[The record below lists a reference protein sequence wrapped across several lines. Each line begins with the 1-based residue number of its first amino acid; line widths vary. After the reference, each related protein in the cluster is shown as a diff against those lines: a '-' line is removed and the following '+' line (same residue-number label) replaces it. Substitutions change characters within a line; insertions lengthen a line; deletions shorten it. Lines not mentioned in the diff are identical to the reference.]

1 MVEKLKSLFLKLQD
15 VFHPEHGFENSATKE
30 GLKNF
35 ATAPSDLAASQED
48 KCAFNSLLSYVEE
61 TTLKPRSD
69 NHAEFLVLTC
79 FEDDNLNQV
88 NYLSV
93 LSSFGFAR
101 GDKTSLEMVK
111 SYIKN
116 RCDQCYPNAPLL
128 MNNLGVMFSEN
139 ALYEESEGCFNMA
152 RVYCQRQD
160 NIKDAVI
167 TLNQAV
173 LKKTLGKYKEAA
185 NLATTAAS
193 LCHDISM
200 RTTNDAQLPVKLL
213 GRVASMLQE
222 FGNHQMLKKILRTA
236 VHFDIPGADKAAT
249 TVLSKQLMKI
259 QLEGMD
265 KKIEVKEVK
274 DFISRLLALLAKP
287 DPSKISMDAELLRIF
302 INAAK
307 LCLSIGQCKE
317 ACELLKKLQSI
328 FPLVHGENSFLY
340 GLLLYQMGSFLHGS
354 GRFNDAETALKQAE
368 GILICYCGESHHS
381 VALCR
386 SVLGS
391 CILLKGNVKDALE
404 YLNKA
409 LTIFKKL
416 NPFHPEVGEILLKFA
431 FCYAEEE
438 NFQQAQET
446 LQEAETIFKL
456 SCGETSRKMAS
467 TYFQVGMILQR
478 FKQFRLSAVEKIQ
491 KGIEMM
497 VNLGMNLNHP
507 DVMIWSSFLGVLKQS
522 LGMVKEAEKCFTHVQ
537 NCVPFCDDLG
547 SKETQILTPEDWFL
561 HYRDRADDRR
571 SSSSFLKAQ
580 IISLA
585 NLVHME
591 GGDKRIQYL
600 DKLACCLKDK
610 EIEEIHVRDFAGQDV
625 FLFTHE
631 IPSFNRLAVLI
642 IHVFDSLPDRLGADD
657 DNGTDSKMFLS
668 SSAEKSPFSLF
679 LRIHGRGLDMK
690 EVNCMTS
697 SFRESVKM
705 LFLQPKFRKGFVE
718 GKDLYLE
725 LPTPADISSFSSHL
739 DCLSL
744 LVQLEL
750 TNSQEQEQCDEFDYL
765 TSWQSSVDSATYFV
779 PHVSYFS
786 FRCVNQRETEFVFY
800 HLSQN
805 LGQKLALNGFQEDMH
820 VISDVSPQENV
831 ARFIVQESQSLFL
844 TVVAGNLSV
853 IVKCCSVKES
863 GAHCLCSSIRNALTV
878 TIESLLDIVSIN
890 LETSMLL
897 DCEGIGSVLGR
908 EEYLS
913 GNCGQSVNCNPVSS
927 GLTLESVNSAIP
939 DQESKTDFTSTRKLR
954 VTLLSSEW
962 RSIKGGLS
970 TVNREVAIQLAK
982 HPSVEVSVYLPQC
995 SEEDKRVAASHNVH
1009 LIEAEEMA
1017 GYDNPVDWLSSLPED
1032 HAVDCV
1038 IGHGAVL
1045 GRQVQF
1051 IKRHCNCKWIQVV
1064 HTAPE
1069 ELGMFKS
1076 YTDAISRGEKKHQ
1089 AEVKLCEKA
1098 DQVVAVG
1105 PKLAEAFSGYLR
1117 ACGKDQDVLNLTP
1130 GIFSE
1135 FSDVKQAT
1143 EERKTFSVLMFGR
1156 GDNEDFQLKGYDIA
1170 AQAIAEL
1177 KDMTYK
1183 LVFVGATRGEE
1194 EKVAKKLVE
1203 QGIGPSQLK
1212 VRRFNESREKLA
1224 DLFCEVDLAVMP
1236 SRTEGFGLAALEA
1249 LSAGLPVLVS
1259 GNSGLGQALKK
1270 VQYGSSCVVDSEDPK
1285 DWASAIKAVRHK
1297 DRDMRL
1303 LESRILRETYA
1314 KMYNWQDQCNRLVET
1329 MLNITQ
1335 SKEYLEPYVRS
1346 LILTANSSYIIYFE
1360 FALIVCKE
1368 NVKK

>member
-1 MVEKLKSLFLKLQD
+1 MEETLRSLFLRLQD
-15 VFHPEHGFENSATKE
+15 VVHCGCVNSVTKE
-30 GLKNF
+30 GAKNF
-35 ATAPSDLAASQED
+35 PAAPGDLGISQED
-48 KCAFNSLLSYVEE
+48 KNTFKSLLSHVEK
-61 TTLKPRSD
+61 TTLKPWSD
-69 NHAEFLVLTC
+69 NQAEFLVLTR
-79 FEDDNLNQV
+79 FEDDNLNPV
-88 NYLSV
+88 NYMSV
-93 LSSFGFAR
+93 LSSFGFAQ

-111 SYIKN
+111 SYIKKH
-116 RCDQCYPNAPLL
+116 CDQCYPNAPLL

-139 ALYEESEGCFNMA
+139 ALYEESEDCFNMA
-152 RVYCQRQD
+152 KLYCQHQD

-185 NLATTAAS
+185 NLATIAAS

-213 GRVASMLQE
+213 GRVANMLQE

-249 TVLSKQLMKI
+249 AVLSRQLMKI

-265 KKIEVKEVK
+265 KKIKAKEVK
-274 DFISRLLALLAKP
+274 DFIYHLLALLAKP
-287 DPSKISMDAELLRIF
+287 GACKTPMNAELIRIV
-302 INAAK
+302 IQAAK
-307 LCLSIGQCKE
+307 ICCITGQCKE
-317 ACELLKKLQSI
+317 AWELLKKSQSI
-328 FPLVHGENSFLY
+328 FLLVHGDNSFLY
-340 GLLLYQMGSFLHGS
+340 GSLLYQMGCFLHGS
-354 GRFNDAETALKQAE
+354 GRFGDAETALKQAE
-368 GILICYCGESHHS
+368 GILFCHCGENHHS

-391 CILLKGNVKDALE
+391 CILLKGNAKDAFE

-409 LTIFKKL
+409 LTVFKNL
-416 NPFHPEVGEILLKFA
+416 NPIHPKVGEITLKFA
-431 FCYAEEE
+431 FFYAEDR

-446 LQEAETIFKL
+446 LQEAEAIFKL
-456 SCGETSRKMAS
+456 SCGEVSCKTAS

-478 FKQFRLSAVEKIQ
+478 FKRFRLSAVEKIQ
-491 KGIEMM
+491 KGIDVML
-497 VNLGMNLNHP
+497 NLGMSLNHS
-507 DVMIWSSFLGVLKQS
+507 DVMFWSSFLGVLKHS
-522 LGMVKEAEKCFTHVQ
+522 LGMVKEAEKCFIDVQ
-537 NCVPFCDDLG
+537 NNVPICDYVG
-547 SKETQILTPEDWFL
+547 SKETEILTSEDWFL
-561 HYRDRADDRR
+561 HYRDTADDRR
-571 SSSSFLKAQ
+571 SRSSFVKAQ
-580 IISLA
+580 VISLV
-585 NLVHME
+585 NLVHMK
-591 GGDKRIQYL
+591 GCAKRIQYL
-600 DKLACCLKDK
+600 DKLVCCVT
-610 EIEEIHVRDFAGQDV
+610 EEEIDEINVRDFAGQDV
-625 FLFTHE
+625 FLFTHK
-631 IPSFNRLAVLI
+631 IPSFNRPAVLI
-642 IHVFDSLPDRLGADD
+642 IHVCDSLSDRLEADD
-657 DNGTDSKMFLS
+657 DIDSKMFLS
-668 SSAEKSPFSLF
+668 SSGEKSPFTLF
-679 LRIHGRGLDMK
+679 WRIQSRGLDIK
-690 EVNCMTS
+690 EINCLAA

-705 LFLQPKFRKGFVE
+705 LFLQPKFRKGFKE

-725 LPTPADISSFSSHL
+725 LPGSADISSFSSHL
-739 DCLSL
+739 DRLPL
-744 LVQLEL
+744 LVELEL
-750 TNSQEQEQCDEFDYL
+750 TKSQEQCDDFDYL
-765 TSWQSSVDSATYFV
+765 TSWQSSVDFAVHSV

-786 FRCVNQRETEFVFY
+786 FTCVNQRETEFVFD

-805 LGQKLALNGFQEDMH
+805 LGQNLALKGFHEDVQ
-820 VISDVSPQENV
+820 VISDVSPEENV
-831 ARFIVQESQSLFL
+831 ARFIFQESQNLFL
-844 TVVAGNLSV
+844 TVVVRNLSV
-853 IVKCCSVKES
+853 IVKCCSVRES
-863 GAHCLCSSIRNALTV
+863 DVNCLCSSVRNALTV
-878 TIESLLDIVSIN
+878 TIESLLEIVSIN

-897 DCEGIGSVLGR
+897 DCEGIGSVLGH
-908 EEYLS
+908 EEYLN
-913 GNCGQSVNCNPVSS
+913 GNCSQSVNCNPVGCS
-927 GLTLESVNSAIP
+927 LTLESGNSTIT
-939 DQESKTDFTSTRKLR
+939 DRESKTASNSTRKLR

-962 RSIKGGLS
+962 SSTKGGLS
-970 TVNREVAIQLAK
+970 TINRELAIQLAK

-1017 GYDNPVDWLSSLPED
+1017 GYDNPVDWLSSLPDD

-1051 IKRHCNCKWIQVV
+1051 IKRTHPYCKWIQVV

-1069 ELGMFKS
+1069 ELGMYKG
-1076 YTDAISRGEKKHQ
+1076 YEEHISRGEDKHQ
-1089 AEVKLCEKA
+1089 VEVELCKLA
-1098 DQVVAVG
+1098 DQVVAIG
-1105 PKLAEAFSGYLR
+1105 PKLAEVFSGYLR
-1117 ACGKDQDVLNLTP
+1117 PCGKDQDVLNFTP

-1135 FSDVKQAT
+1135 FADVNQAT
-1143 EERKTFSVLMFGR
+1143 EERKAFNVLVFGR

-1194 EKVAKKLVE
+1194 EKVARKLVE
-1203 QGIGPSQLK
+1203 QGIDPSQL
-1212 VRRFNESREKLA
+1212 NESGKKLA

-1360 FALIVCKE
+1360 FASIVCKE

>member
-1 MVEKLKSLFLKLQD
+1 MEEKLKSLYLKLLD
-15 VFHPEHGFENSATKE
+15 VFHPEHGFENSVTKE

-35 ATAPSDLAASQED
+35 PTAPSDLAVSQED

-61 TTLKPRSD
+61 TILKPRSD
-69 NHAEFLVLTC
+69 NQAEFLVLTH
-79 FEDDNLNQV
+79 FEDDDLNQV
-88 NYLSV
+88 NYMSV
-93 LSSFGFAR
+93 LSSFGFLQD
-101 GDKTSLEMVK
+101 DKTSLEMVK
-111 SYIKN
+111 SYLKN
-116 RCDQCYPNAPLL
+116 HCDQYYPNALLL
-128 MNNLGVMFSEN
+128 MNNLGVMFFEN
-139 ALYEESEGCFNMA
+139 ALYDESEDCLNMA
-152 RVYCQRQD
+152 KLYCRHQD
-160 NIKDAVI
+160 NIKDAVV
-167 TLNQAV
+167 TFNQAV

-185 NLATTAAS
+185 NLATAAAS

-213 GRVASMLQE
+213 GRVANMLQE

-249 TVLSKQLMKI
+249 TVLSRQLMKI
-259 QLEGMD
+259 QLEQMD
-265 KKIEVKEVK
+265 QKIEAKEMK
-274 DFISRLLALLAKP
+274 HFISHLLALLAKP

-307 LCLSIGQCKE
+307 LCRSIGQCE
-317 ACELLKKLQSI
+317 QSCELLKKLQSI
-328 FPLVHGENSFLY
+328 FLLVHGENSFLY

-381 VALCR
+381 VAFCR
-386 SVLGS
+386 SILGS
-391 CILLKGNVKDALE
+391 CILLKGNVRDALE

-409 LTIFKKL
+409 STIFKKL
-416 NPFHPEVGEILLKFA
+416 NPIHPEVGEILLKFA
-431 FCYAEEE
+431 FCYTEDG

-456 SCGETSRKMAS
+456 SCGEASCKTAS
-467 TYFQVGMILQR
+467 TYFQIGMILQR

-507 DVMIWSSFLGVLKQS
+507 DVMFWSSFLGVLKQS
-522 LGMVKEAEKCFTHVQ
+522 LGMVKEAEKCFTDVQ

-547 SKETQILTPEDWFL
+547 SNETQILTPEDWL
-561 HYRDRADDRR
+561 LRDRDRADDRR

-580 IISLA
+580 VISLA

-625 FLFTHE
+625 SLFTHK

-642 IHVFDSLPDRLGADD
+642 IHTFDSLADRLGADN

-668 SSAEKSPFSLF
+668 SSAEKSPFTLF
-679 LRIHGRGLDMK
+679 LRIHGRGLNMK
-690 EVNCMTS
+690 EINCMTS

-705 LFLQPKFRKGFVE
+705 LFLQPKFRKVFVE

-739 DCLSL
+739 DCLPL
-744 LVQLEL
+744 LVELEL
-750 TNSQEQEQCDEFDYL
+750 TKSQEQEQCDEFDYL
-765 TSWQSSVDSATYFV
+765 TSWQSSVDPATYSV

-786 FRCVNQRETEFVFY
+786 FRCVNQHETEFVFY

-820 VISDVSPQENV
+820 VISDVSPEENV
-831 ARFIVQESQSLFL
+831 SRFIVQESQNLFL

-890 LETSMLL
+890 LEASMLL
-897 DCEGIGSVLGR
+897 DCEGIGSVLGH
-908 EEYLS
+908 
-913 GNCGQSVNCNPVSS
+913 GNCSQSVNCNSLSS

-939 DQESKTDFTSTRKLR
+939 NQESKTVFTFTRKLR
-954 VTLLSSEW
+954 VTLLGSEW
-962 RSIKGGLS
+962 RSTKGGVS
-970 TVNREVAIQLAK
+970 TINRELAIQLAK
-982 HPSVEVSVYLPQC
+982 YPSVEVSVYLPQC
-995 SEEDKRVAASHNVH
+995 SEEDKQAAASHSVH
-1009 LIEAEEMA
+1009 LIKAKEMP
-1017 GYDNPVDWLSSLPED
+1017 GYDPVDWLSFLPEH

-1045 GRQVQF
+1045 GRQVQL
-1051 IKRHCNCKWIQVV
+1051 IKRNHNCKWVQVV
-1064 HTAPE
+1064 HTSPE
-1069 ELGMFKS
+1069 EIGMYKG
-1076 YTDAISRGEKKHQ
+1076 YGQHISQGEEKHQ
-1089 AEVKLCEKA
+1089 VEVELCKLA

-1105 PKLAEAFSGYLR
+1105 PKLFEAYSGYLR
-1117 ACGKDQDVLNLTP
+1117 ACRKDQKVFSLTP
-1130 GIFSE
+1130 GVFSE
-1135 FSDVKQAT
+1135 FAEVRLAN
-1143 EERKTFSVLMFGR
+1143 EERRTFKVLVFGC
-1156 GDNEDFQLKGYDIA
+1156 EDDEEFKVKGYDIA
-1170 AQAIAEL
+1170 ARAVAQL
-1177 KDMTYK
+1177 KDKHYK
-1183 LVFVGATRGEE
+1183 LVFVGAPSRKEE
-1194 EKVAKKLVE
+1194 EVQDLLLDY
-1203 QGIGPSQLK
+1203 GIDPSQLT
-1212 VRRFNESREKLA
+1212 VRCFNGSREELA
-1224 DLFCEVDLAVMP
+1224 QLFCEVDLAIMP

-1303 LESRILRETYA
+1303 FESRILRETYA
-1314 KMYNWQDQCNRLVET
+1314 KMYNWQDQCNRLIET

-1335 SKEYLEPYVRS
+1335 SKEYLEPFVRS
-1346 LILTANSSYIIYFE
+1346 LILTAHSSYKVYFE
-1360 FALIVCKE
+1360 VALIVCKE

>member
-1 MVEKLKSLFLKLQD
+1 MAETLSSLFLKLQD
-15 VFHPEHGFENSATKE
+15 VVHCRCVNSVTKK
-30 GLKNF
+30 GAKNF
-35 ATAPSDLAASQED
+35 PTAPGDLAVSQKD
-48 KCAFNSLLSYVEE
+48 RNTFKSLLSHVEE
-61 TTLKPRSD
+61 TTLKPWSD
-69 NHAEFLVLTC
+69 NQAEFLVLTH
-79 FEDDNLNQV
+79 FEDDNLNPV
-88 NYLSV
+88 NYMSV
-93 LSSFGFAR
+93 LSSFGFAQ

-111 SYIKN
+111 RYIKN
-116 RCDQCYPNAPLL
+116 HCDQCYPNAPLL

-139 ALYEESEGCFNMA
+139 ALYEESEDCFNMA
-152 RVYCQRQD
+152 KLYCQHQD

-200 RTTNDAQLPVKLL
+200 RKTNDAQLPVKLL
-213 GRVASMLQE
+213 GRVANMLQE

-249 TVLSKQLMKI
+249 TVLSRQLMKI
-259 QLEGMD
+259 QLEGVD
-265 KKIEVKEVK
+265 KKIEAKEVK
-274 DFISRLLALLAKP
+274 DFISRLLASLAKP
-287 DPSKISMDAELLRIF
+287 DPSKISMDAELLRIV
-302 INAAK
+302 INAVM
-307 LCLSIGQCKE
+307 LCRSIGQCKE

-328 FPLVHGENSFLY
+328 FLLVHGENSFLY

-354 GRFNDAETALKQAE
+354 GRFNDAEAALKQAE
-368 GILICYCGESHHS
+368 GILIFYCGESHHS
-381 VALCR
+381 VAFCR
-386 SVLGS
+386 SILGS

-409 LTIFKKL
+409 LIIFKKL
-416 NPFHPEVGEILLKFA
+416 NPIHPEVGEILLKFA
-431 FCYAEEE
+431 YTEEG

-456 SCGETSRKMAS
+456 SCGEASCKTAS

-491 KGIEMM
+491 KGIETM

-507 DVMIWSSFLGVLKQS
+507 DVMFWRSFLGVLKQS
-522 LGMVKEAEKCFTHVQ
+522 LGMMKEAEKCFTAVQ

-561 HYRDRADDRR
+561 HYRDRDGDRR

-580 IISLA
+580 VISLA

-600 DKLACCLKDK
+600 DKLVCCLKD
-610 EIEEIHVRDFAGQDV
+610 EEVEEIHVRDFAGQDV
-625 FLFTHE
+625 FLFTHK
-631 IPSFNRLAVLI
+631 IPLFNRLAVLI
-642 IHVFDSLPDRLGADD
+642 IHVFDSLPDRLGADN
-657 DNGTDSKMFLS
+657 DNGTDPKMFLS
-668 SSAEKSPFSLF
+668 SSAEKSPITLF

-690 EVNCMTS
+690 EINCMTS
-697 SFRESVKM
+697 SFHESVKM

-739 DCLSL
+739 DCLPL
-744 LVQLEL
+744 LVELEL
-750 TNSQEQEQCDEFDYL
+750 TKSQVREQCDEFDYL
-765 TSWQSSVDSATYFV
+765 TSWQSSVDSATYSV

-786 FRCVNQRETEFVFY
+786 FRCVNQRETEFVFD

-820 VISDVSPQENV
+820 VISDVSPEENV
-831 ARFIVQESQSLFL
+831 ARFIVQESQNLFL

-878 TIESLLDIVSIN
+878 TIESLLDTVSIN

-897 DCEGIGSVLGR
+897 DCEGIGSVLGH
-908 EEYLS
+908 
-913 GNCGQSVNCNPVSS
+913 GNCSQSVNCNPLSS

-939 DQESKTDFTSTRKLR
+939 NQESKTVFTSTRKLK
-954 VTLLSSEW
+954 VTLLGSEW
-962 RSIKGGLS
+962 RSTKGGVS
-970 TVNREVAIQLAK
+970 TINRELAIQLAK
-982 HPSVEVSVYLPQC
+982 YPSVEVSVYLPQC
-995 SEEDKRVAASHNVH
+995 SEEDKQVAASHSVH
-1009 LIEAEEMA
+1009 LIKAKEMP
-1017 GYDNPVDWLSSLPED
+1017 GYDPVDWLSFLTEH

-1045 GRQVQF
+1045 GRQVQL
-1051 IKRHCNCKWIQVV
+1051 IKRNHICKWVQVV
-1064 HTAPE
+1064 HTSPE
-1069 ELGMFKS
+1069 EIGMYKG
-1076 YTDAISRGEKKHQ
+1076 YGKHISKGEEKHQ
-1089 AEVKLCEKA
+1089 VEVELCKLA
-1098 DQVVAVG
+1098 NQVVAVG
-1105 PKLAEAFSGYLR
+1105 PKLFEAYSGYLR
-1117 ACGKDQDVLNLTP
+1117 ACGKDQNVFSLTP
-1130 GIFSE
+1130 GVFSE
-1135 FSDVKQAT
+1135 FAEVRHSN
-1143 EERKTFSVLMFGR
+1143 EERRTFKVLVFGC
-1156 GDNEDFQLKGYDIA
+1156 EDDEEFKVKGYDIA
-1170 AQAIAEL
+1170 ARAVAQL
-1177 KDMTYK
+1177 KDKHYK
-1183 LVFVGATRGEE
+1183 LGFVGAPSGKEE
-1194 EKVAKKLVE
+1194 EVQDLLLDY
-1203 QGIGPSQLK
+1203 GIDPSQLT
-1212 VRRFNESREKLA
+1212 VRCFNGSREELA
-1224 DLFCEVDLAVMP
+1224 QLFCEVDLAIMP

-1303 LESRILRETYA
+1303 FESRILRETYA
-1314 KMYNWQDQCNRLVET
+1314 KMYNWQDQCNRLIET

-1335 SKEYLEPYVRS
+1335 SKEYLEPFVGS
-1346 LILTANSSYIIYFE
+1346 LILTAHSSYKVYFE
-1360 FALIVCKE
+1360 VALIVCKE

>member
-1 MVEKLKSLFLKLQD
+1 MEEKLKSLYLKLLD

-35 ATAPSDLAASQED
+35 PTAPSDLAVSQED

-61 TTLKPRSD
+61 TILKPQSD
-69 NHAEFLVLTC
+69 NQAEFLVLTH
-79 FEDDNLNQV
+79 FEDDDLNQV
-88 NYLSV
+88 NYMSV
-93 LSSFGFAR
+93 LSSFGFLQD
-101 GDKTSLEMVK
+101 DKTSLEMVK
-111 SYIKN
+111 SYLKN
-116 RCDQCYPNAPLL
+116 HCDQYYPNALLL
-128 MNNLGVMFSEN
+128 MNNLGVMFFEN
-139 ALYEESEGCFNMA
+139 ALYDESEDCLNMA
-152 RVYCQRQD
+152 KLYCRHQD
-160 NIKDAVI
+160 NIKDAVV
-167 TLNQAV
+167 TFNQAV

-185 NLATTAAS
+185 NLATAAAS

-213 GRVASMLQE
+213 GRVANMLQE

-249 TVLSKQLMKI
+249 TVLSRQLMKI
-259 QLEGMD
+259 QLEQMD
-265 KKIEVKEVK
+265 QKIEAKEMK
-274 DFISRLLALLAKP
+274 HFISHLLALLAKP

-307 LCLSIGQCKE
+307 LCHSIGQCE
-317 ACELLKKLQSI
+317 QSCELLKKLQSI
-328 FPLVHGENSFLY
+328 FLLVHGENSFLY

-381 VALCR
+381 VAFCR
-386 SVLGS
+386 SILGS
-391 CILLKGNVKDALE
+391 CILLKGNVRDALE

-409 LTIFKKL
+409 STIFKKL
-416 NPFHPEVGEILLKFA
+416 NPIHPEVGEILLKFA
-431 FCYAEEE
+431 FCYTEDG

-456 SCGETSRKMAS
+456 SCGEASCETAS
-467 TYFQVGMILQR
+467 TYFQIGMILQR
-478 FKQFRLSAVEKIQ
+478 FKQFRLSAVQKIQ

-507 DVMIWSSFLGVLKQS
+507 DVMFWSSFLGVLKQS
-522 LGMVKEAEKCFTHVQ
+522 LGMVKEAEKCFTDVQ

-547 SKETQILTPEDWFL
+547 SNETQILTPEDWL
-561 HYRDRADDRR
+561 LRDRDRADDRR

-580 IISLA
+580 VISLA

-600 DKLACCLKDK
+600 DKLACCLKDE

-625 FLFTHE
+625 SLFTHK

-642 IHVFDSLPDRLGADD
+642 IHTFDSLADRLGADN

-668 SSAEKSPFSLF
+668 SSAEKSPFTLF
-679 LRIHGRGLDMK
+679 LRIHGRGLNMK
-690 EVNCMTS
+690 EINCMTS

-705 LFLQPKFRKGFVE
+705 LFLQPKFRKVFVE

-739 DCLSL
+739 DCLPL
-744 LVQLEL
+744 LVELEL
-750 TNSQEQEQCDEFDYL
+750 TKSQEQEQCDEFDYL
-765 TSWQSSVDSATYFV
+765 TSWQSSVDSATYSV

-820 VISDVSPQENV
+820 VISDVSPEENV
-831 ARFIVQESQSLFL
+831 SRFIVQESQNLFL

-897 DCEGIGSVLGR
+897 DCEGIGSVLGH
-908 EEYLS
+908 
-913 GNCGQSVNCNPVSS
+913 GNCSQSVNCNPLSS

-939 DQESKTDFTSTRKLR
+939 NQESKTVFTSTRKLR
-954 VTLLSSEW
+954 VTLLGSEW
-962 RSIKGGLS
+962 RSTKGGVS
-970 TVNREVAIQLAK
+970 TINRELAIQLAK
-982 HPSVEVSVYLPQC
+982 YPSVEVSVYLPQC
-995 SEEDKRVAASHNVH
+995 SEEDKQVAASHSVH
-1009 LIEAEEMA
+1009 LIKAKEMP
-1017 GYDNPVDWLSSLPED
+1017 GYDPADWLFFLPEH

-1045 GRQVQF
+1045 GRQVQL
-1051 IKRHCNCKWIQVV
+1051 IKRNHICKWVQVV
-1064 HTAPE
+1064 HTSPE
-1069 ELGMFKS
+1069 EIGMYKG
-1076 YTDAISRGEKKHQ
+1076 YGKHISKGEEKHQ
-1089 AEVKLCEKA
+1089 VEVELCKLA

-1105 PKLAEAFSGYLR
+1105 PKLFETYSGYLR
-1117 ACGKDQDVLNLTP
+1117 ACGKDQNVFSLTP
-1130 GIFSE
+1130 GVFSE
-1135 FSDVKQAT
+1135 FAEVRHSN
-1143 EERKTFSVLMFGR
+1143 EERRTFKVLVFGC
-1156 GDNEDFQLKGYDIA
+1156 EDEEEFKVKGYDIA
-1170 AQAIAEL
+1170 ARAVAQL
-1177 KDMTYK
+1177 KDKHYK
-1183 LVFVGATRGEE
+1183 LVFVGAPSGKEE
-1194 EKVAKKLVE
+1194 EVQDLLLDY
-1203 QGIGPSQLK
+1203 GIDPSQLT
-1212 VRRFNESREKLA
+1212 VRCFNGSREELA
-1224 DLFCEVDLAVMP
+1224 QLFCEVDLAIMP

-1285 DWASAIKAVRHK
+1285 DWASAIKAVCHK

-1303 LESRILRETYA
+1303 FESRILRETYA
-1314 KMYNWQDQCNRLVET
+1314 KMYNWQDQCNRLIET

-1335 SKEYLEPYVRS
+1335 SKEYLEPFVGS
-1346 LILTANSSYIIYFE
+1346 LILTAHSSYKVYFE
-1360 FALIVCKE
+1360 VALIVCKE

>member
-995 SEEDKRVAASHNVH
+995 SEEDKRVAASHNVQ
-1009 LIEAEEMA
+1009 LIEAEEMP
-1017 GYDNPVDWLSSLPED
+1017 GYDPVDWLSFLPEN
-1032 HAVDCV
+1032 HSVDCV

-1045 GRQVQF
+1045 GRQVQG
-1051 IKRHCNCKWIQVV
+1051 IKRQCKCKWIQVV

-1069 ELGMFKS
+1069 ELGMYKS
-1076 YTDAISRGEKKHQ
+1076 YADAISKGEKKHQ

>member
-1 MVEKLKSLFLKLQD
+1 MEEKLKSLYLKLLD

-35 ATAPSDLAASQED
+35 PTAPSDLAISQED
-48 KCAFNSLLSYVEE
+48 KCAFNSLLSFVEE
-61 TTLKPRSD
+61 TILKPRSD
-69 NHAEFLVLTC
+69 NQAEFLVLTH
-79 FEDDNLNQV
+79 FEDDDLNQV
-88 NYLSV
+88 NYMSV
-93 LSSFGFAR
+93 LSSFGFVQD
-101 GDKTSLEMVK
+101 DKTSLEIVK
-111 SYIKN
+111 RYLKN
-116 RCDQCYPNAPLL
+116 HCDQYYPNAFLL
-128 MNNLGVMFSEN
+128 MNNLGVMFFEN
-139 ALYEESEGCFNMA
+139 ALYDESEDCLNMA
-152 RVYCQRQD
+152 KLYCRHQD
-160 NIKDAVI
+160 NIKDAVV
-167 TLNQAV
+167 TFNQAV

-185 NLATTAAS
+185 NLATAAAS

-213 GRVASMLQE
+213 GRVANMLQE

-249 TVLSKQLMKI
+249 TVLSRQLMKI
-259 QLEGMD
+259 QLERMD
-265 KKIEVKEVK
+265 QKIEAKEVK
-274 DFISRLLALLAKP
+274 DFISRLLALLARP
-287 DPSKISMDAELLRIF
+287 DPSKISMDAELLRIV

-307 LCLSIGQCKE
+307 LCRSIGQCKE
-317 ACELLKKLQSI
+317 ACELVKKLQSI
-328 FPLVHGENSFLY
+328 FLLVHGENSFLY
-340 GLLLYQMGSFLHGS
+340 GLLLYQMGSLLHGS
-354 GRFNDAETALKQAE
+354 GKFIDAEAALKQAE
-368 GILICYCGESHHS
+368 GILIFYCGESHHS
-381 VALCR
+381 VAFCR
-386 SVLGS
+386 SILGS

-409 LTIFKKL
+409 LIVFKKL
-416 NPFHPEVGEILLKFA
+416 NPIHPEVGEILLKFA
-431 FCYAEEE
+431 FYYTEEG

-456 SCGETSRKMAS
+456 SCGEAS
-467 TYFQVGMILQR
+467 CKTASSYFQVGMILQR

-497 VNLGMNLNHP
+497 VNLGMNLNHH
-507 DVMIWSSFLGVLKQS
+507 DVMFWRSFLGVLKQS
-522 LGMVKEAEKCFTHVQ
+522 LGMMKEAEKCFTAVQ

-547 SKETQILTPEDWFL
+547 SKETEILTPEDWSL

-580 IISLA
+580 VISLA

-600 DKLACCLKDK
+600 DKLGCCLKDK
-610 EIEEIHVRDFAGQDV
+610 EMEEIHVRDFAGQDLY
-625 FLFTHE
+625 LFTHR
-631 IPSFNRLAVLI
+631 IPSFNQLAALV
-642 IHVFDSLPDRLGADD
+642 IHVHVSDSLADRLGADD
-657 DNGTDSKMFLS
+657 DDGTDPKMFLS
-668 SSAEKSPFSLF
+668 SSAEKSSFTLF

-690 EVNCMTS
+690 EINCMAS

-725 LPTPADISSFSSHL
+725 LPTPADICSFSSHL
-739 DCLSL
+739 DCLPL
-744 LVQLEL
+744 LVELEL
-750 TNSQEQEQCDEFDYL
+750 TKSQEQEQCDDEFDYL
-765 TSWQSSVDSATYFV
+765 TSWQSSEDSATNSV

-820 VISDVSPQENV
+820 IISDVSPEENV
-831 ARFIVQESQSLFL
+831 ARFIVQESQNLFL
-844 TVVAGNLSV
+844 TVVARNLSV

-878 TIESLLDIVSIN
+878 TMESLLDIVSVN

-913 GNCGQSVNCNPVSS
+913 GNCSQSVNCNPVSS
-927 GLTLESVNSAIP
+927 GLTLESMNSTIP
-939 DQESKTDFTSTRKLR
+939 EQESKTDFTSTRKLR

-970 TVNREVAIQLAK
+970 TINRELAIQLAK

-995 SEEDKRVAASHNVH
+995 SEEDKKVAAKHSVH
-1009 LIEAEEMA
+1009 LIKAKEMP
-1017 GYDNPVDWLSSLPED
+1017 GFDPVDWLSFLPEH

-1038 IGHGAVL
+1038 IGHGAVH

-1051 IKRHCNCKWIQVV
+1051 IKRNHNCKWVQVV
-1064 HTAPE
+1064 HTSPGEIGMYKGYGKHISKGE
-1069 ELGMFKS
+1069 E
-1076 YTDAISRGEKKHQ
+1076 KHKV
-1089 AEVKLCEKA
+1089 EVELCKLA

-1105 PKLAEAFSGYLR
+1105 PKLFEEYSGYLL
-1117 ACGKDQDVLNLTP
+1117 ACGKDQNVFSLTP
-1130 GIFSE
+1130 GVFSE
-1135 FSDVKQAT
+1135 FADVRRAN
-1143 EERKTFSVLMFGR
+1143 EERRTFKVLVFGC
-1156 GDNEDFQLKGYDIA
+1156 EDDEEFKVKGCDIA
-1170 AQAIAEL
+1170 ARAVAQL
-1177 KDMTYK
+1177 KDKHYK
-1183 LVFVGATRGEE
+1183 LVFVGAPSG
-1194 EKVAKKLVE
+1194 KDLLLDY
-1203 QGIGPSQLK
+1203 GIDPSQLT
-1212 VRRFNESREKLA
+1212 VRCFNGSREELA
-1224 DLFCEVDLAVMP
+1224 QLFCEVDLAIMP

-1270 VQYGSSCVVDSEDPK
+1270 VRYGSSCVVDSEDPK

-1303 LESRILRETYA
+1303 FESRILRETYA
-1314 KMYNWQDQCNRLVET
+1314 KMYNWQDQCNRLIET

-1335 SKEYLEPYVRS
+1335 SKEYLEP
-1346 LILTANSSYIIYFE
+1346 
-1360 FALIVCKE
+1360 
-1368 NVKK
+1368 